1 MASGNW
7 QEGVDQVENRPV
19 DECLSGL
26 FEAQVDRTPDGTA
39 FVFGRSRF
47 SYAELDAS
55 ANRVARLLV
64 ARGIGPESIV
74 GLLLPR
80 SPELLIALLGI
91 VKAGAAYL
99 PMDPDYPPARL
110 LWMLEDSRAS
120 QIVTTTDLCQ
130 LLQIAEPAR
139 YLLID
144 QPVVQQELES
154 LPSHRVTDP
163 ERVRAPEPRNLLYV
177 IYTSGS
183 TGRPKGVAVE
193 HRNFTSLMRV
203 MASRVKMRQ
212 DETFLALTTICFDL
226 AGLEMF
232 LPLLQGASLE
242 MLNGA
247 DSRNPAQVVEK
258 VMRSRIDIVAGVPTF
273 WRALLACRMPRTV
286 RVLIGGEPLSAE
298 MVPQLLQFPEAINL
312 YGPTETAVCSSL
324 HYIGPK
330 DANAGAVVTVG
341 RALDGEEFYILDE
354 NLSPVSGGVAGE
366 LYITGAGVAR
376 GYLNQT
382 GLTKERFLQ
391 CPFGSPGRRMY
402 RIGDLARWRE
412 DGNVEFLG
420 RADQQVKIRG
430 CRVEPGEIETTLLR
444 LVPTVKECAVVP
456 REILGQVQL
465 IAYCVNA
472 PGLSVP
478 DTRQLKML
486 LAKHLPDHM
495 IPSAFVPL
503 DKMPHTLNGKLDRQA
518 LPRPDEGTNQRLF
531 RSPVGAM
538 ETTICKVFRETTGAR
553 QVGRDDNFFQIG
565 GHSLAA
571 VLCVHHLRHEFDGKV
586 TLQQLFD
593 APTPEALAKS
603 LSNGRTDKA
612 VQVRSPELAYPTIFL
627 VPGMGG
633 DEPRLVRFRMEWEGV
648 AQILAL
654 EYPDWTQLLDR
665 EGGMEVLVQQFFR
678 QIQEVSADGPVWLLG
693 YSIGGNCAHALALRL
708 TKARRQVAFL
718 GLLDAEAEPSFSVAL
733 SAQLQNGATLIQE
746 VRHALH
752 DVGRVIRAILQKNLT
767 RAIALA
773 VVRRLTSLRA
783 RPVLLIAARH
793 RYARLPVRF
802 GYYLHSYFNEARQ
815 LAAAASWCRAVRE
828 APVPLSIPA
837 FLFRS
842 DAHAADAPPDLG
854 WERHL
859 PRIKIVHVQ
868 GKHET
873 MFDPAHVKTLSC
885 QVRSAIDT
893 VYRRQLKLTLRP
905 GSDGTA
911 PGLSRTQNNARPY
924 RVIGRDDFPDSVR
937 VTGDAIDRAKE
948 RAIACVWLPNA

>member
-1 MASGNW
+1 M
-7 QEGVDQVENRPV
+7 

-39 FVFGRSRF
+39 LVFGTSRF

-64 ARGIGPESIV
+64 GRGIGPESIV

-91 VKAGAAYL
+91 VKTGAAYL

-130 LLQIAEPAR
+130 RLQIAETTR
-139 YLLID
+139 CLLLD
-144 QPVVQQELES
+144 QPLVRQELES
-154 LPSHRVTDP
+154 LPSRRVTDP
-163 ERVRAPEPRNLLYV
+163 ERAQALEPSNLLYV

-183 TGRPKGVAVE
+183 TGRPKGVAIE
-193 HRNFTSLMRV
+193 QRNFTSLMGA
-203 MASRVKMRQ
+203 MTSRVKMRQ
-212 DETFLALTTICFDL
+212 DEKLLALTTVCFDP
-226 AGLEMF
+226 AGWEIF

-242 MLNGA
+242 MLDGA
-247 DSRNPAQVVEK
+247 DSRNPAQVVEIVK
-258 VMRSRIDIVAGVPTF
+258 RSGINVLFGVPTF
-273 WRALLACRMPRTV
+273 WRALLACGMPRTV
-286 RVLIGGEPLSAE
+286 RVLIGGEALSAE
-298 MVPQLLQFPEAINL
+298 MVPQLLRFPEAINF
-312 YGPTETAVCSSL
+312 YGPTETTVCSSL

-330 DANAGAVVTVG
+330 DANARAVVTVG

-366 LYITGAGVAR
+366 LYIAGAGVAR
-376 GYLNQT
+376 GYLHQPE
-382 GLTKERFLQ
+382 LTKERFIQ

-402 RIGDLARWRE
+402 RTGDLARWRE

-430 CRVEPGEIETTLLR
+430 FRVEPGEIETTLLR
-444 LVPTVKECAVVP
+444 QVPTVKECAVVL
-456 REILGQVQL
+456 RETLGQAQL
-465 IAYCVNA
+465 VGYCVNI

-478 DTRQLKML
+478 DTRQLRML

-495 IPSAFVPL
+495 VPSAFVRL
-503 DKMPHTLNGKLDRQA
+503 DKMPLTLNGKLDRQA
-518 LPRPDEGTNQRLF
+518 LPWPVEGTNQKLF

-538 ETTICKVFRETTGAR
+538 ETTICKVFRETTGTN
-553 QVGRDDNFFQIG
+553 QVGRDDNFFHIG

-571 VLCVHHLRHEFDGKV
+571 VLCVHHLRREFNRKV

-603 LSNGRTDKA
+603 ISNGRTDKA
-612 VQVRSPELAYPTIFL
+612 EQVTLSELACPTIFL

-633 DEPRLVRFRMEWEGV
+633 DEPRLVRFRMEWEGD
-648 AQILAL
+648 AQIVAL

-665 EGGMEVLVQQFFR
+665 EGGMEVLVQHFLR
-678 QIQEVSADGPVWLLG
+678 QIQEVSAGGPVWLLG
-693 YSIGGNCAHALALRL
+693 FSLGGNCAHAISLRL
-708 TKARRQVAFL
+708 IEARRQVAFL
-718 GLLDAEAEPSFSVAL
+718 GLLDAEAESSFSVAL
-733 SAQLQNGATLIQE
+733 SAQLQNGATLMQE

-752 DVGRVIRAILQKNLT
+752 DLGSVILAIPQKDLSRVA
-767 RAIALA
+767 ALA

-783 RPVLLIAARH
+783 QPALSIAARH

-802 GYYLHSYFNEARQ
+802 GYYLHAYFNEARQ
-815 LAAAASWCRAVRE
+815 LAAAASWCRAVGE
-828 APVPLSIPA
+828 APAPLSIPA

-842 DAHAADAPPDLG
+842 QAYTADAPTDLG
-854 WERHL
+854 WRRHL
-859 PRIKIVHVQ
+859 PGIKIVHVQ
-868 GKHET
+868 GNHET
-873 MFDPAHVKTLSC
+873 MFDAAHVKILCGQLRT
-885 QVRSAIDT
+885 AIDT
-893 VYRRQLKLTLRP
+893 V
-905 GSDGTA
+905 
-911 PGLSRTQNNARPY
+911 
-924 RVIGRDDFPDSVR
+924 
-937 VTGDAIDRAKE
+937 
-948 RAIACVWLPNA
+948 